1 MKTWQKIV
9 RLVSAVALIVVAA
22 FFLNQIDG
30 GCCLCDGFRYHSP
43 CLVDLETSQVVEL
56 DLYFPHP
63 SKVAELAEQQ
73 PEQSTFSLVRLGEA
87 SGYKDTG
94 SKRVEV
100 DIPSSSQVAKV
111 SLCRKCKSQLDGLFL
126 YDRYV
131 LADLYDADNK
141 IIIPI
146 TDGLDTEIR
155 CYEISVTKEDGTL
168 KLIVQ
173 GNLE

>member
-1 MKTWQKIV
+1 MKTWHKIV
-9 RLVSAVALIVVAA
+9 SLVSVVALIVVAV
-22 FFLNQIDG
+22 FFLNQIEG

-43 CLVDLETSQVVEL
+43 CLVDLETSQIVEL

-63 SKVAELAEQQ
+63 NKVAELAEQQ
-73 PEQSTFSLVRLGEA
+73 PEQSTFSFVKLGEA
-87 SGYKDTG
+87 LGYKDTG
-94 SKRVEV
+94 KKRVEV
-100 DIPSSSQVAKV
+100 DIPSSSKVAKV
-111 SLCRKCKSQLDGLFL
+111 SLCRKCKSQLGGILL

-131 LADLYDADNK
+131 LADLYNADNK

-155 CYEISVTKEDGTL
+155 CYEIAVTKEDGTL

>member
-9 RLVSAVALIVVAA
+9 SLVSVAALFVVAV
-22 FFLNQIDG
+22 FFLNQIG
-30 GCCLCDGFRYHSP
+30 GDCCLCDSFRYHSP
-43 CLVDLETSQVVEL
+43 CLVDLQTGDLIEL

-73 PEQSTFSLVRLGEA
+73 PEQSTFSFVRLGEV

-100 DIPSSSQVAKV
+100 DIPSSSQVTKV
-111 SLCRKCKSQLDGLFL
+111 SLCRKCKSQLDGLLL

-131 LADLYDADNK
+131 LADLCDADNK

-146 TDGLDTEIR
+146 TAGLDTEIR